1 MSAQKRSYNAD
12 SRQAQAQKNKERI
25 LATAQKL
32 FESKGFTKVT
42 IEQIAQKA
50 EVSVPSIYAIFKS
63 KIGILRELIDTALP
77 STEREALIHR
87 AKTEKS
93 PKERLRITAAI
104 TRQLYDAEHAQLG
117 LLQHAAILDPLFK
130 KLQQE
135 REQRRYKRLEESMNI
150 MAQEK
155 GFAKDLT
162 TSQAHD
168 ILWAFTGR
176 DLYRLLVIERGWSS
190 NDYEKWLGNTLVKAL
205 LK

>member
-1 MSAQKRSYNAD
+1 M
-12 SRQAQAQKNKERI
+12 
-25 LATAQKL
+25 ATAQKL

-50 EVSVPSIYAIFKS
+50 EVSAPSIYAIFKS
-63 KIGILRELIDTALP
+63 KTGILRELIDTALP

-87 AKTEKS
+87 AKTEQS

-104 TRQLYDAEHAQLG
+104 TRQLYDAERTQIG
-117 LLQHAAILDPLFK
+117 LLQNAAILDPVFK
-130 KLQQE
+130 KLEHE

-176 DLYRLLVIERGWSS
+176 DLYRMLVIERGWTSD
-190 NDYEKWLGNTLVKAL
+190 DYEEWLTETLIKTL
-205 LK
+205 MQSTKSYII